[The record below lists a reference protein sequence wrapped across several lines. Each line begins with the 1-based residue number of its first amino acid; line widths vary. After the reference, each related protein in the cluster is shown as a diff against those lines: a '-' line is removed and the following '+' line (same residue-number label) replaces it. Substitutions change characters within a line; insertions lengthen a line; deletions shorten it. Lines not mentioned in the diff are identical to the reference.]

1 MFNQSENS
9 VQSVQRIES
18 FKLSVKSDLKS
29 HKGGNLRRPAS
40 ASIKELF
47 MNDNSKITAER
58 QTKIRSSV
66 KKYIAAGMTA
76 AVFALCTVIG
86 AAGAGEP
93 ETVDLKQ
100 ILSPQKQLQLRLRSL
115 TSLLRILRFPR
126 HLPLR

>member
-1 MFNQSENS
+1 
-9 VQSVQRIES
+9 
-18 FKLSVKSDLKS
+18 
-29 HKGGNLRRPAS
+29 
-40 ASIKELF
+40 

-76 AVFALCTVIG
+76 AVFALCIVIG

-93 ETVDLKQ
+93 ETVDFETDIIPTETVAAQTEIADEPADGIFWQEGASTLM
-100 ILSPQKQLQLRLRSL
+100 LW
-115 TSLLRILRFPR
+115 FPR

>member
-1 MFNQSENS
+1 MVIFGARQAP
-9 VQSVQRIES
+9 VLRS
-18 FKLSVKSDLKS
+18 F
-29 HKGGNLRRPAS
+29 
-40 ASIKELF
+40 F

-93 ETVDLKQ
+93 ETVD
-100 ILSPQKQLQLRLRSL
+100 
-115 TSLLRILRFPR
+115 F
-126 HLPLR
+126 